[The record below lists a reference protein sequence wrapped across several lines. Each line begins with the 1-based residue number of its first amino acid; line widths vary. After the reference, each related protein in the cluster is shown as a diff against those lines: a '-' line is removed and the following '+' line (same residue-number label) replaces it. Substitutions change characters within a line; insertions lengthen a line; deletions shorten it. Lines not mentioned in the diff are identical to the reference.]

1 MVGVS
6 FRGGQ
11 EAGVRDQAE
20 EPIGLIILGSM
31 PFALLLTA
39 VLLTV

>member
-1 MVGVS
+1 MVDLS
-6 FRGGQ
+6 FRRGQ
-11 EAGVRDQAE
+11 DSGVRDQAE